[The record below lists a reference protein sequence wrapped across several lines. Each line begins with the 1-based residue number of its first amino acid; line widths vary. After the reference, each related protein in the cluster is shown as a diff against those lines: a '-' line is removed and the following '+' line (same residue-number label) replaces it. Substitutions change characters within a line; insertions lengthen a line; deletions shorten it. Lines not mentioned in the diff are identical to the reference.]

1 MNGIGEKFL
10 PVGTVV
16 LLKGAEKRLAITGFC
31 AIDASDAEDNQTYDY
46 VGVIF
51 PEGSLSSDE
60 NILFNHDQI
69 DKVFHLGLVDD
80 EQKEFNN
87 NLIKLINEGALE
99 QEKTSEQVENQ
110 EGVNS
115 SEESSNQAFP
125 FYN

>member
-1 MNGIGEKFL
+1 MNGVGEKFL

>member
-110 EGVNS
+110 EVVNS